1 VTRELSE
8 AAHGGQVLLSHEG
21 WARLRGD
28 MAPAGFPVVEQLG
41 QYKVQ
46 SWPAPLW
53 VYQVSERGGVGG

>member
-1 VTRELSE
+1 M
-8 AAHGGQVLLSHEG
+8 LLSHEG
-21 WARLRGD
+21 WACLRGD